1 MSNVMHRPL
10 NRFICYGPNKFSK
23 GPENPMPLGGLT
35 IAITGSRR
43 ASELARI
50 VENFGGKPYVAPT
63 VGIQADLSNPNKS
76 IMEFINRIVKQDAE
90 YVVFMTGP
98 GVFSLMTLAR
108 RSGME
113 EALLTSL
120 KKVTIIARSTKPQMV
135 LRGFGIR
142 VDFVPPENTLNGIL
156 NLLKGMDITGKTI
169 AILWHG
175 EEQSTKIREDLYR
188 AGASNIVE
196 ASVYSYSFETQN
208 DGASI
213 LRSMGF
219 QFLAPDEEKV
229 VKLIEDIVSGNVD
242 AITFTSPPS
251 VRDLFKVANVHSLSN
266 SLRDSL
272 NENVI
277 VAAVGPSTGKAL
289 EENGCHVDVMPQLFK
304 MGPMVKS
311 LCDYVGRE
319 GISKETKS
327 AKRTS
332 TAPSRPRNC
341 DC

>member
-1 MSNVMHRPL
+1 MSL
-10 NRFICYGPNKFSK
+10 S
-23 GPENPMPLGGLT
+23 GLT

-50 VENFGGKPYVAPT
+50 VENFGGKPYIAPT
-63 VGIQADLSNPNKS
+63 VGIEANLSKPNKP
-76 IMEFINRIVKQDAE
+76 IMDFINRIVKQDAE

-108 RSGME
+108 GIGME

-120 KKVTIIARSTKPQMV
+120 KKVTVIARSTKPQMV
-135 LRGFGIR
+135 LRGFGIK
-142 VDFVPPENTLNGIL
+142 VDFVPQENTLNGIL
-156 NLLKGMDITGKTI
+156 NLLRGSDITGKTI

-175 EEQSTKIREDLYR
+175 EEQSAKIKEELYR
-188 AGASNIVE
+188 AGASNIIE
-196 ASVYSYSFETQN
+196 ASSYRYSFETQK

-219 QFLAPDEEKV
+219 QFLAPDENKV
-229 VKLIEDIVSGNVD
+229 VKLIEDVISGNID

-251 VRDLFKVANVHSLSN
+251 VRDLFKIANIHHMNSSLK
-266 SLRDSL
+266 DSL
-272 NENVI
+272 NGNVI
-277 VAAVGPSTGKAL
+277 VAAVGPSTKEAL
-289 EENGCHVDVMPQLFK
+289 EENGCYVDVMPQIFK

-311 LCDYVGRE
+311 LCDYIDRE

-327 AKRTS
+327 AS
-332 TAPSRPRNC
+332 SRGNRLQQ
-341 DC
+341 

>member
-1 MSNVMHRPL
+1 MSLR
-10 NRFICYGPNKFSK
+10 
-23 GPENPMPLGGLT
+23 GLT

-43 ASELARI
+43 ASGLARI
-50 VENFGGKPYVAPT
+50 VENFGGKPYIAPT
-63 VGIQADLSNPNKS
+63 VGIEANLSEPNKS
-76 IMEFINRIVKQDAE
+76 ITEFINRIVKQDAD

-108 RSGME
+108 IGGME

-120 KKVTIIARSTKPQMV
+120 KKVIVIARSTKPQMV
-135 LRGFGIR
+135 LRSFGIK
-142 VDFVPPENTLNGIL
+142 VDFVPQENTLKGIL
-156 NLLKGMDITGKTI
+156 NLLKGRDITGKTV

-175 EEQSTKIREDLYR
+175 EEQSAKITEDLYR
-188 AGASNIVE
+188 AGASNIIE
-196 ASVYSYSFETQN
+196 ASSYTYSFETQK

-219 QFLAPDEEKV
+219 QFLAPDEGKV
-229 VKLIEDIVSGNVD
+229 VKLMEDIIGGNID

-251 VRDLFKVANVHSLSN
+251 VRDLFKIANVHGMSSSLK
-266 SLRDSL
+266 DSL

-277 VAAVGPSTGKAL
+277 VAAVGPSTGEAL
-289 EENGCHVDVMPQLFK
+289 EENGCHVDVMPQIFK

-319 GISKETKS
+319 GASKEIKS
-327 AKRTS
+327 AE
-332 TAPSRPRNC
+332 NH
-341 DC
+341 